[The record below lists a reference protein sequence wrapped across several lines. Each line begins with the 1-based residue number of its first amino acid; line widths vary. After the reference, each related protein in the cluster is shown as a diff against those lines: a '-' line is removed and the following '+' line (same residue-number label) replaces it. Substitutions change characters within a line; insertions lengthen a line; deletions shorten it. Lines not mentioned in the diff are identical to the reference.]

1 MDIEEKIKSE
11 YNRHYEKI
19 RQLNDILKMYNAS
32 VRDNAAL
39 VERNV
44 NQAAAYG
51 IDPDRIVSYEEAR
64 QYENPYAKQIEEIKS
79 AIESEN
85 KLHERNISA
94 LTIEKQEIEQK
105 RVEAELAREKE
116 RQQRAIELISLQQ
129 EINRMENERL
139 EIEKRLRTIS
149 SETLGAYVSKQIS
162 ERYPDEYQKFQQNR
176 EQVRSYSSR
185 VTQISDIREKF
196 NKVAEDLKFYKDML
210 PAYES
215 YYQRFEA
222 VKNERHQQRVSE
234 IEQKRIYDLIHSAE
248 NNRLNGNRSLYTAW
262 DLGDKIIPSEYQ
274 GMSYEQVESLL
285 NQKAAEKKAR
295 QAAQATRD
303 ELIGRAI
310 RKDLMV
316 PMDYNLSSTQIKNL
330 SGQFASYSN
339 EELQEFISGAKK
351 QETIAEIQPHLSEH
365 AAPQPIQQQ
374 SISESQIS
382 EIKGQPTS
390 NYGKFQQSLINFI
403 ENKSPN
409 FGKVSEIISVSG
421 YPDSIYETRFES
433 GEIHPITI
441 TTDEKKLIEKQSQNR
456 ESSRN
461 ETTQSI
467 QQHTILGSSTIK
479 EGMQAEEKS
488 RLINDIIESML
499 KAGEFHD
506 SELDISQKM
515 RDIEHT
521 KETLSSKSMEELE
534 WALSFYNPQQD
545 EISHNDIKKKI

>member
-85 KLHERNISA
+85 ELHERNISA

-433 GEIHPITI
+433 GEIHPVTI
-441 TTDEKKLIEKQSQNR
+441 TPDEEKLIEKQSQNR
-456 ESSRN
+456 GSSRN
-461 ETTQSI
+461 ETTQPI
-467 QQHTILGSSTIK
+467 QQHTVLGASTVE
-479 EGMQAEEKS
+479 EGLQIEEKS

>member
-1 MDIEEKIKSE
+1 MNIEEKIKSE

-51 IDPDRIVSYEEAR
+51 IDPDRIVSYEEVR

-79 AIESEN
+79 SIESEN

-94 LTIEKQEIEQK
+94 LTIEKQKIEQK
-105 RVEAELAREKE
+105 RVEVELAREKE

-185 VTQISDIREKF
+185 TTQISDIREKF

-222 VKNERHQQRVSE
+222 VKNERHQQEVSE
-234 IEQKRIYDLIHSAE
+234 IEQKRIYNLIHKAE
-248 NNRLNGNRSLYTAW
+248 NNRLNENRSLYTAW

-274 GMSYEQVESLL
+274 DLSYEQVESLL
-285 NQKAAEKKAR
+285 NQKAAEEKAR

-374 SISESQIS
+374 SISKSQIS
-382 EIKGQPTS
+382 EIKGQSTS
-390 NYGKFQQSLINFI
+390 NYEEFQQSLINFI

-409 FGKVSEIISVSG
+409 FGNVSEIISVSG

-456 ESSRN
+456 ESSRS
-461 ETTQSI
+461 ETIQPI

>member
-85 KLHERNISA
+85 ELHERNISA

-433 GEIHPITI
+433 GEIHPVTI
-441 TTDEKKLIEKQSQNR
+441 TPDEEKLIEKQSQNR
-456 ESSRN
+456 GSSRN
-461 ETTQSI
+461 ETTQPI

>member
-116 RQQRAIELISLQQ
+116 RQQRAIKLISLQQ

-274 GMSYEQVESLL
+274 GLSYEQVESLL
-285 NQKAAEKKAR
+285 NQKAAEEKAK
-295 QAAQATRD
+295 QAAQAIRD

-351 QETIAEIQPHLSEH
+351 RETIAEIQPHLSEH

-390 NYGKFQQSLINFI
+390 NYEEFQQSLINFI

-456 ESSRN
+456 ESSRS
-461 ETTQSI
+461 ETIQPI

>member
-85 KLHERNISA
+85 ELHERNISA

-433 GEIHPITI
+433 GEIHPVTI
-441 TTDEKKLIEKQSQNR
+441 TPDEEKLIEKQSQNR
-456 ESSRN
+456 GSSRN
-461 ETTQSI
+461 ETTQPI
-467 QQHTILGSSTIK
+467 QQHTVLGASTVE
-479 EGMQAEEKS
+479 EGLQIEEKS

-545 EISHNDIKKKI
+545 EISPTDIKKEI